1 MAKLVLPRV
10 HVMVLCDEIEPS
22 ADEEEVFDLR
32 GVRTHITAA
41 SFPYTHPQ
49 LSVYLQV
56 TGHEGTASGRA
67 VVSDPDTEAELYV
80 SQADPIAFSGPL
92 TFIHV
97 PWQVLDCTFPQPGVY
112 YVQVFFDGKLVNER
126 ALFLSQHEAPN
137 SNGQH
142 TG

>member
-22 ADEEEVFDLR
+22 PTEEDVFDLR
-32 GVRTHITAA
+32 SVRTDIAA
-41 SFPYTHPQ
+41 PSFPYTQPQ

-56 TGHEGTASGRA
+56 TGHDGTASGWA
-67 VVSDPDTEAELYV
+67 VVSDPDTDEKLYV
-80 SQADPIAFSGPL
+80 SQADPIEFSGPL

-97 PWQVLDCTFPQPGVY
+97 PWQVLDCTFPKAGVY
-112 YVQVFFDGKLVNER
+112 YVQVYFDGKLVNER
-126 ALFLSQHEAPN
+126 ALFVSQREAPN
-137 SNGQH
+137 SNGQP